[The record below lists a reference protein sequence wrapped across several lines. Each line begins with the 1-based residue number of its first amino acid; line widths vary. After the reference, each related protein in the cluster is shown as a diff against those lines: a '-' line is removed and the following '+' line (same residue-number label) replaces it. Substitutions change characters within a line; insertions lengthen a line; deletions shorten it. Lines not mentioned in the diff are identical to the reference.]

1 MSFSFKRGSKLI
13 IDDGTDRYLLKV
25 ADFNFSE
32 TFIERGYDVSTVHNP
47 VAINNKTYVNAKS
60 NCSFDFE
67 MYFSDNITVEKK
79 VLEWYGFDASG
90 NFPAVNGQLTKKFD
104 VYVDLGAKIV
114 FIDNVVLENL
124 SFKLNPRGVLGMSVT
139 ARGFTSMMDSIV
151 LPSNGTLYSQGS
163 FTNAYIS
170 ASVPGIDVSRVAGAT
185 LELTRDI
192 NWLNNQS
199 VHDAFSGTMFIPE
212 DVVGS
217 NLAVAGNITT
227 IKRGTEEPKYLPD
240 VPVSISLGDYITVN
254 LGHCNITQRADFG
267 SGVLQSVSDFKL
279 LNSVDSQIII

>member
-32 TFIERGYDVSTVHNP
+32 TFIERGYEVATIHDP

-67 MYFSDNITVEKK
+67 MYFSDSLVIERK
-79 VLEWYGFDASG
+79 VLEWYGFDGSG
-90 NFPAVNGQLTKKFD
+90 NFPSVNGQLVNKMD
-104 VYVDLGAKIV
+104 VYVDLGNKVV

-124 SFKLNPRGVLGMSVT
+124 SFKLNPRGILGLSIS

-151 LPSNGTLYSQGS
+151 LPSNGDLYTQGS
-163 FTNAYIS
+163 FTNAFIT
-170 ASVPGIDVSRVAGAT
+170 AEVPGIDVSRVAGAT

-199 VHDAFSGTMFIPE
+199 VHDAFSGTMYIPE

-240 VPVSISLGDYITVN
+240 VPVTLTLGDYMTIS

-279 LNSVDSQIII
+279 LNSVGSQIII